1 MNGLPLSSLRVG
13 AIVAL
18 ASVALAACG
27 ADDAATVS
35 NTTPAAS
42 QSASQPAPQSALQPN
57 NGGPSTPGAVASPLP
72 SAGTGNTANAFN
84 TPAASTMN
92 APGTVQD
99 NPQDSAAILSAQASL
114 AADNQQ
120 IAPVL
125 RYAPGDDSH

>member
-1 MNGLPLSSLRVG
+1 MNGLPFSTLRVG

-18 ASVALAACG
+18 TSVALAACG

-35 NTTPAAS
+35 NTT
-42 QSASQPAPQSALQPN
+42 QSASQAN
-57 NGGPSTPGAVASPLP
+57 NGGPSVLSAAASPLP
-72 SAGTGNTANAFN
+72 SAAMGNTANAFN
-84 TPAASTMN
+84 MPAGDRMN
-92 APGTVQD
+92 APGNAQD
-99 NPQDSAAILSAQASL
+99 NAQDSAAILSAQASL